1 MTYSVVLCTCKDEKE
16 AQKIA
21 NHLLHDELIACAN
34 IVENIKSLYWWE
46 GKITSSSEC
55 MIIMKTKKSLVEDV
69 ISSIKKMHSYKV
81 PEVIELPIG
90 NGNKDYLNWI
100 SEVTKR

>member
-1 MTYSVVLCTCKDEKE
+1 M
-16 AQKIA
+16 
-21 NHLLHDELIACAN
+21 
-34 IVENIKSLYWWE
+34 IV
-46 GKITSSSEC
+46 
-55 MIIMKTKKSLVEDV
+55 MKTKKSLVEDV